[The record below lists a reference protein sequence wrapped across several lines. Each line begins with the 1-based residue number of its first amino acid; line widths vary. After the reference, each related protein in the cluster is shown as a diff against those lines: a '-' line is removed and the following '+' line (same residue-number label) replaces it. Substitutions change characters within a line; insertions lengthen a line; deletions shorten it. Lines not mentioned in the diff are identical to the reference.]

1 MRALHLVG
9 LGLATLR
16 LVDTAKEALPVIPPP
31 AAKSTAAVLIAGGLS
46 FAYRPSADWR
56 DHVLLAGAAAGLASL
71 LHDAQATT
79 RMVQDSYIAGIT
91 IQARRT
97 TPLGS

>member
-1 MRALHLVG
+1 MRALHLIG

-31 AAKSTAAVLIAGGLS
+31 AAKSTAAMLIAGGLS
-46 FAYRPSADWR
+46 FAYRPDADWR
-56 DHVLLAGAAAGLASL
+56 DHLLLGGAGAGLASL
-71 LHDAQATT
+71 LHDLQSTA
-79 RMVQDSYIAGIT
+79 RMVQDSYVAGIT
-91 IQARRT
+91 VQARRT